1 MEKNLPSMCE
11 HLGSIPTTG
20 MVLKKETTNP
30 LALDL
35 IPTAT
40 RKSRQRKRREKK
52 KIPVSTLFRHYFTSW
67 SKGHRMFVLV
77 QCAFQLVIL
86 AVFCLWSYC
95 RLNILIIYSTWWL
108 AEGYRRHWTLFRCP
122 ISSSLTEPT
131 FPVWGLNSILSGF
144 LVYNHIIWW

>member
-1 MEKNLPSMCE
+1 MCE

-52 KIPVSTLFRHYFTSW
+52 KATGQYL
-67 SKGHRMFVLV
+67 
-77 QCAFQLVIL
+77 
-86 AVFCLWSYC
+86 C
-95 RLNILIIYSTWWL
+95 RLYSDI
-108 AEGYRRHWTLFRCP
+108 TLHPEVKVTECLCW
-122 ISSSLTEPT
+122 SSVLFS
-131 FPVWGLNSILSGF
+131 
-144 LVYNHIIWW
+144 